1 MDIFE
6 DSCDHDSTNNLEIE
20 RFKAK
25 IREIWSR
32 MLDETYS
39 ANYKEDDEDT
49 PTREEYMAHNALK
62 FADEPEAETELDNL
76 MDMLDGLMDEDEE
89 LESVQSEGK
98 APKYGSSLL
107 KSNNE
112 KGKIEATVYEVN
124 HTSSKTPSDSRSGN
138 KGGSYSGTPS
148 GSLSKAKEDTVI
160 RSFTPVAESLKE
172 ELIALVERQRIGKRR
187 QLFRA

>member
-6 DSCDHDSTNNLEIE
+6 DTCAHPSTDNLEID

-49 PTREEYMAHNALK
+49 PTREEYMTHNALK
-62 FADEPEAETELDNL
+62 FADEPEEETELDSL

-89 LESVQSEGK
+89 LDSVQSEGK
-98 APKYGSSLL
+98 APKYGSSSL

-112 KGKIEATVYEVN
+112 KGKVEATVYEVN
-124 HTSSKTPSDSRSGN
+124 HSSSKTPSDSRSGG
-138 KGGSYSGTPS
+138 KGGSYEGTPS
-148 GSLSKAKEDTVI
+148 GGISKKKDDKVI

-172 ELIALVERQRIGKRR
+172 ELRALVERQRIGKRR

>member
-6 DSCDHDSTNNLEIE
+6 NTSNTLEIE

-32 MLDETYS
+32 MLNESYDQVHD
-39 ANYKEDDEDT
+39 EDDEDC
-49 PTREEYMAHNALK
+49 PSREEYMSMNALK
-62 FADEPEAETELDNL
+62 FADEPEEETEIDSL

-98 APKYGSSLL
+98 APKYGSSTL

-112 KGKIEATVYEVN
+112 QGKKETGTYEYK
-124 HTSSKTPSDSRSGN
+124 HTTTKTPSDSRSGG
-138 KGGSYSGTPS
+138 KGGSYEGTPS
-148 GSLSKAKEDTVI
+148 GKLSKGKDARVI
-160 RSFTPVAESLKE
+160 RSFSPVAEQLKE
-172 ELIALVERQRIGKRR
+172 ELKDLASRQAIGKRR
-187 QLFRA
+187 ILFRA